1 LISPARSVLYGGE
14 FLMIRRTRLWRIG
27 AALFVLI
34 NVAGAGYAAA
44 MGERM
49 HLDTHLV
56 LLAAGAIAYLM
67 ARAVA
72 QRRRRETLPPV
83 KQGDERG
90 LEYLQQSVDAMALEV
105 ERIGEAQRFNEKL
118 QGERA
123 GNPAKPEIP
132 PPKKE
137 Q

>member
-1 LISPARSVLYGGE
+1 
-14 FLMIRRTRLWRIG
+14 MIRRTKLWRIA

-34 NVAGAGYAAA
+34 NLGGAGYAAA

-49 HLDTHLV
+49 HGDVHLV
-56 LLAAGAIAYLM
+56 LLAAGAVAYLM

-72 QRRRRETLPPV
+72 QRRRHETLPPV
-83 KQGDERG
+83 KQADERG

-118 QGERA
+118 KGERA
-123 GNPAKPEIP
+123 EPPLVKPDIP
-132 PPKKE
+132 PAKKE